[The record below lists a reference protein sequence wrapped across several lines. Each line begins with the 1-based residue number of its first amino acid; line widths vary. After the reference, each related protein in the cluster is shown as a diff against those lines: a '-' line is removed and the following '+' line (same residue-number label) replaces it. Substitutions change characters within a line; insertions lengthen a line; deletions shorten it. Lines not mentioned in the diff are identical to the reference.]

1 MWWGISF
8 LHSEILGEELGTK
21 QVRSMEEYITHH
33 IVPIYDLTPDTK
45 QKYVQHFG
53 TQTMDRYRLRQFYS

>member
-1 MWWGISF
+1 
-8 LHSEILGEELGTK
+8 
-21 QVRSMEEYITHH
+21 MEEYITHH